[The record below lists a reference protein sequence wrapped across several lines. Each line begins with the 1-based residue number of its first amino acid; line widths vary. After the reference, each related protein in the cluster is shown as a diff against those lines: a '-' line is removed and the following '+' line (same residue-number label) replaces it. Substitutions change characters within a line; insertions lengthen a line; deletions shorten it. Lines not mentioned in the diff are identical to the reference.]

1 MAEKQ
6 KFPRLEALKV
16 AEEIYNRIKPFTIR
30 CKIAGS
36 LRRRKAMV
44 GDIEVLYISKMTKI
58 PEDLFG
64 GLKEVSDTDCLLED
78 LITEGVI
85 SRRHNSADRTAWGDQ
100 IKLAIHVAS
109 GIPIDFFAATEAN
122 WFNLL
127 VCRTGSKESN
137 LKITTAANRKGWTWQ
152 PFTSGFKK
160 LSSNER
166 HAVKSEEDVFN
177 FVGLP
182 FRAPEHRT

>member
-6 KFPRLEALKV
+6 KFPRLEALTV
-16 AEEIYNRIKPFTIR
+16 AKQIYERLQPYVVR

-36 LRRRKAMV
+36 LRRRKPMV
-44 GDIEVLYISKMTKI
+44 SDIEVLYISKMTKI

-64 GLKEVSDTDCLLED
+64 GLKEVSDTDCFLED

-85 SRRHNSADRTAWGDQ
+85 SRRPNSIDNVTWGPQ

-122 WFNLL
+122 WWNLL

-137 LKITTAANRKGWTWQ
+137 TRVATAANRKGWTWQ
-152 PFTSGFKK
+152 PFTEGFKQLAGQK
-160 LSSNER
+160 R
-166 HAVKSEEDVFN
+166 YAVKSEEDVFK

-182 FRAPEHRT
+182 FRAPEFRT